1 MADDI
6 HNWSDELARDPASLV
21 FLPLGEALRQQGQPA
36 MAQKVALR
44 GLQRHP
50 HNADAHDLLAR
61 ILVDLGTLQG
71 AFDEWDMAL
80 RIEPNHVG
88 ALKGTAFVLFQQ
100 NRMEEAE
107 QLLLQ
112 AAQHEAEDANLAAA
126 IETVRKSG
134 MFLAQGGV
142 LHDPFEDPKRLYSDV
157 LSADQAAMC
166 LDKDGL
172 VPTGAYY
179 AADGQD
185 VAQEIG
191 AGLSGVSDEA
201 VRATRHLDIG
211 AWRAIVFET
220 EAAVVALAPA
230 PAAGALQ
237 EGGLV
242 VVAAAPDAP
251 LGLLR
256 RQLERCVERTREWLT
271 RSSS

>member
-6 HNWSDELARDPASLV
+6 RAWSDELARDPASLV
-21 FLPLGEALRQQGQPA
+21 FLPLGEALRKSGQPA
-36 MAQKVALR
+36 LAQKVAMR

-50 HNADAHDLLAR
+50 HSADAHDLLAR
-61 ILVDLGTLQG
+61 ILVDLGELQS
-71 AFDEWDMAL
+71 AFDEWDAAL
-80 RIEPNHVG
+80 SIAPGHSG
-88 ALKGTAFVLFQQ
+88 ALKGMAFVLYQQ

-107 QLLLQ
+107 QLLIQAQ
-112 AAQHEAEDANLAAA
+112 AAEEHDENLAAA
-126 IETVRKSG
+126 IDTVRRSG
-134 MFLAQGGV
+134 MVLAHGGV
-142 LHDPFEDPKRLYSDV
+142 LFDPFSDPKRLYGDV
-157 LSADQAAMC
+157 LASDQAAMC

-172 VPTGAYY
+172 VLAGAYY

-191 AGLSGVSDEA
+191 AALSGVSDEA
-201 VRATRHLDIG
+201 ARATRHLDIG
-211 AWRAIVFET
+211 AWKAIVFET

-230 PAAGALQ
+230 LAAGALS

-256 RQLERCVERTREWLT
+256 RQLERCVGRTGDWVG
-271 RSSS
+271 RSAP